1 MWQVVHVVTIMGN
14 IRGKRAVAKTYYFIS
29 DLHIGGDEALGV
41 CDYEA
46 ELLLFLNK
54 LAAAEEDAELV
65 ILGDIFGM
73 WEFTDIDGPEKLQ
86 ALIVQFPKIFE
97 AFRSAGEKIKITLLP
112 GNHDYEIAC
121 YPQFV
126 QTLKEFNVSLE
137 QQPAIVREIG
147 GKKIWIEHG
156 NQHDDFNRMPDFG
169 NPFALPVGYFI
180 TSGLVSGA
188 GKRSQFG
195 RNDWLKDIQ
204 SVYPTEEIPYWVLS
218 NYFYREMSPW
228 LRWII
233 LPFLVLSGFTTFVLA
248 GGALEWLGITQTN
261 IFLHNGLFTSLGYL
275 GNLVQIV
282 LMINAVVLLVLAFLF
297 VPLSFIFRDVK
308 KTLKRFRVMTHPDEI
323 TSGQER
329 GYLDAAQAVFDN
341 DPETVV
347 FVYGHTHIPSLRML
361 GKRAVLNTGTW
372 LKRLVRAPVRFGY
385 LPDIYVPFYYLDYF
399 KISLVDGAIAIDFQL
414 IPKAQPRELD
424 LLQRILTSL
433 KGRRTED
440 HIPERTILDV

>member
-1 MWQVVHVVTIMGN
+1 MD
-14 IRGKRAVAKTYYFIS
+14 KTYYFIS

-46 ELLLFLNK
+46 ELLEFLRK
-54 LAAAEEDAELV
+54 LSVQEEDLELV

-73 WEFTDIDGPEKLQ
+73 WEFTDIEGPQKLQ
-86 ALIVQFPKIFE
+86 ALIGQFPKIFE

-121 YPQFV
+121 YPQFLEV
-126 QTLKEFNVSLE
+126 LKNFNVTLE
-137 QQPAIVREIG
+137 QRPSIVRELG
-147 GKKIWIEHG
+147 GKKIWVEHG
-156 NQHDDFNRMPDFG
+156 NQHDDFNKMPDFG

-233 LPFLVLSGFTTFVLA
+233 LPFLVLSGLTTFVLA

-282 LMINAVVLLVLAFLF
+282 LMVNAVVLLVLAFLF
-297 VPLSFIFRDVK
+297 VPLSFILRDIK
-308 KTLKRFRVMTHPDEI
+308 KTLKRFRLMTHPDEI
-323 TSGQER
+323 TSGQEK

-341 DPETVV
+341 DLDTVV

-361 GKRAVLNTGTW
+361 GKRAVINTGTW
-372 LKRLVRAPVRFGY
+372 LKRLVRARVRFGY

-399 KISLVDGAIAIDFQL
+399 RISLVDGAIAIDFQM

-424 LLQRILTSL
+424 LLQQILTSM
-433 KGRRTED
+433 KRRRTED
-440 HIPERTILDV
+440 HIPERTILEV